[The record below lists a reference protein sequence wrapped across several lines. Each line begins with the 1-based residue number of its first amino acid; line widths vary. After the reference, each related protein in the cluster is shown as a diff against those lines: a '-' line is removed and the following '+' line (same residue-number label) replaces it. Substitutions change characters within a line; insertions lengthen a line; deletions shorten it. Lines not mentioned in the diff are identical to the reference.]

1 MQQNIGEKSIFCM
14 CAAYLLGCPVRGVV
28 LDAVEA
34 LKIGVAGQV
43 QDKASIFILS
53 YPYLGYF
60 LIISLHFPL

>member
-53 YPYLGYF
+53 YPNPG
-60 LIISLHFPL
+60 

>member
-1 MQQNIGEKSIFCM
+1 MQQNIGDNSIICM

-43 QDKASIFILS
+43 QDKAFILS

-60 LIISLHFPL
+60 LIISSQFPL